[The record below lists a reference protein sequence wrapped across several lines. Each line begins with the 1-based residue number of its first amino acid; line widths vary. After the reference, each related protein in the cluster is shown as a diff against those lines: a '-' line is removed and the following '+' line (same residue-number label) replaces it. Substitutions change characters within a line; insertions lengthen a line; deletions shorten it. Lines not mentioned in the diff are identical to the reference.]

1 MLHSLKHTAPASV
14 RRPSQDGY
22 RPRNSETR
30 ASEDFRR
37 ATYQRQSLD
46 VRRPSRHSS
55 SDLYPP
61 RQRRASEPGRH
72 PQSGP
77 VRLTASVG
85 QNNAPL
91 ESPKEERT
99 TEINEAPLYTLSPT
113 TSPTAIETTQG
124 LDGSESPTTQ
134 ASIDKRE
141 INERPP
147 PLPYCLWDHKLA
159 ISVFWFLI
167 LAESFFVPIA
177 LYYGLIYG
185 TNLREGA
192 RKSSSR
198 FLPCPNSAH
207 KVKPIM
213 YESSNPPLIQSSQL

>member
-1 MLHSLKHTAPASV
+1 MLHSFKHTAPASL

-37 ATYQRQSLD
+37 AAYQRQSLD

-61 RQRRASEPGRH
+61 RPRRASEPGH
-72 PQSGP
+72 HAQSGP
-77 VRLTASVG
+77 VRLTPSLG
-85 QNNAPL
+85 QNNAAL

-99 TEINEAPLYTLSPT
+99 TETNEAPLYTLSPT
-113 TSPTAIETTQG
+113 TSPTAIETIQG
-124 LDGSESPTTQ
+124 LDGSESPTPQT
-134 ASIDKRE
+134 SINKRQ

-147 PLPYCLWDHKLA
+147 PLPYCLWDHKLS

-198 FLPCPNSAH
+198 FLLYPNSG
-207 KVKPIM
+207 I
-213 YESSNPPLIQSSQL
+213 N